1 MEGVRA
7 FVCLRGVCG
16 GSGVRGGDGATGG
29 NGVMVGRGSWWDG
42 VAGGAAAVHA
52 HIHRRDHAGAPRPR
66 WSAETTLACRNN
78 AGVPTSCVL
87 KTACSA
93 ETTLAFRAHGA
104 GTVVSARR
112 SGFDAAGRPS
122 AGRQVTGASQSKG

>member
-1 MEGVRA
+1 M
-7 FVCLRGVCG
+7 
-16 GSGVRGGDGATGG
+16 GSL
-29 NGVMVGRGSWWDG
+29 VGPLLSTLTFT
-42 VAGGAAAVHA
+42 AETTLE
-52 HIHRRDHAGAPRPR
+52 RRDHAG
-66 WSAETTLACRNN
+66 
-78 AGVPTSCVL
+78 VPTACVL